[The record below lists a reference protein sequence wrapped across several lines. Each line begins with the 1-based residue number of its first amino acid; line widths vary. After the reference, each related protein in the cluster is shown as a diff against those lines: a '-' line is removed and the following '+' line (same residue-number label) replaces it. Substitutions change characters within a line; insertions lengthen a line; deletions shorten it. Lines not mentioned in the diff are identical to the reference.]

1 MDVLNEHWGM
11 SLARPNGCS
20 AVQDV
25 LPHLNA
31 LLSDRILSQLLSIVV
46 TTWLVAGL
54 EHFLFFHIL
63 VIVTITDFH
72 IFQRGWN
79 HQPDD
84 FYFELFFFEHMVR
97 DSSPSFFWNCGI
109 SNNFLI
115 LPGDPCSLTH
125 SRAQSSEKMLR
136 TPGVRQSLA
145 EILERQPWRWLM
157 KQGLPTSGSGLS
169 VMRIHELGNRQ
180 ELKAWA
186 SRHSL
191 LMLCWYSFQE
201 VLQLREHLHRLFG

>member
-1 MDVLNEHWGM
+1 MICNNMCTVYNIYICLWIEWMDVLNEHWGM

-54 EHFLFFHIL
+54 EPFLFFHIL

-115 LPGDPCSLTH
+115 LLETLVPWH
-125 SRAQSSEKMLR
+125 IAEHNLR
-136 TPGVRQSLA
+136 R
-145 EILERQPWRWLM
+145 R
-157 KQGLPTSGSGLS
+157 
-169 VMRIHELGNRQ
+169 
-180 ELKAWA
+180 
-186 SRHSL
+186 
-191 LMLCWYSFQE
+191 C
-201 VLQLREHLHRLFG
+201 